1 MSSRIFGI
9 LAVLLAIAVVVL
21 TVSFLNTQPLLVQTP
36 AEAGSCVQQ
45 LMDAACNGD
54 YDTVAACMVG
64 SPDLGLS
71 AQPEEEAGKM
81 IWQAYQ
87 ESLSWQPQGDCY
99 ATDSGLAQKV
109 VFTGLEI
116 PSVTAN
122 LGQRAQKLLADRVE
136 EARDLTRIYDENNEY
151 REDFVMEVLTQA
163 VTDAIREDGVVSSRE
178 LVLNLTY
185 SQGQWRVQPEQGL
198 LNALSGGIAG

>member
-1 MSSRIFGI
+1 M
-9 LAVLLAIAVVVL
+9 
-21 TVSFLNTQPLLVQTP
+21 
-36 AEAGSCVQQ
+36 
-45 LMDAACNGD
+45 
-54 YDTVAACMVG
+54 
-64 SPDLGLS
+64 
-71 AQPEEEAGKM
+71 
-81 IWQAYQ
+81 
-87 ESLSWQPQGDCY
+87 
-99 ATDSGLAQKV
+99 
-109 VFTGLEI
+109 
-116 PSVTAN
+116 
-122 LGQRAQKLLADRVE
+122 E